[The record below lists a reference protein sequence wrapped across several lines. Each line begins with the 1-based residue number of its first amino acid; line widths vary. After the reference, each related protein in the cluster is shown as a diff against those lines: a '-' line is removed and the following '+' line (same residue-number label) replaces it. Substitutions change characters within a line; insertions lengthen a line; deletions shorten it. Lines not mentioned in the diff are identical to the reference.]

1 MIRVTTSRYSF
12 ELVNDGET
20 AYPVLSEVTCPR
32 DVVRIAQHVIGSEIT
47 ECLIAVFLTARQ
59 RVSGYTEIARG
70 RVNAARLQ
78 PRDLLVPALHAGCCS
93 VVIAHKH
100 PGDSGEPTSP
110 RPPSRDD
117 RGRNPSHDGNGE
129 GALPVHWTDDE

>member
-100 PGDSGEPTSP
+100 PGDSG
-110 RPPSRDD
+110 
-117 RGRNPSHDGNGE
+117 
-129 GALPVHWTDDE
+129 